1 MPAPKK
7 TVTKTKG
14 ADGSKT
20 RTVRKANGAV
30 KTKTTTAGGKT
41 TKSVSKT
48 KFTKKGI
55 KKVNK
60 TTNAKGVTTRSVTN
74 AKGRTVTTK
83 KKADGTVKSR
93 TKTKATKPTMGGPG
107 GKPATRGPKAT
118 KSGGPTPTPYRSSK
132 GRGSGTMTKTAVSK
146 KLSAK
151 PYKNKK

>member
-48 KFTKKGI
+48 KLTGKGV
-55 KKVNK
+55 KRVTK

-83 KKADGTVKSR
+83 KKADGTVKSK
-93 TKTKATKPTMGGPG
+93 TKTKAPKSRSIPSSPG
-107 GKPATRGPKAT
+107 GKPGP
-118 KSGGPTPTPYRSSK
+118 SVTPYRGSK
-132 GRGSGTMTKTAVSK
+132 GRGNGVMVKTGGSKGRAVR
-146 KLSAK
+146 A
-151 PYKNKK
+151 PKNKKQA